1 MIEGDLLFFKLLI
14 MKKIKLLTGCLIL
27 CLCSMSCSKS
37 KENIDKSAA
46 PVKSNIQPT
55 TNSFVNKIQN
65 FTQLNLP
72 QQQLPTSEQEAKLQ
86 CATLQSNSV
95 SYLYT
100 TLGLTTQDIINQ
112 YGSLEAP
119 EISLTALTF
128 QILDTMRVEGSNI
141 CNQSNKYLK
150 CAVESVIPCQTINA
164 LYNLTDGAIS
174 MGSLAG
180 IWSNLPENVKSQI
193 LGDISRFAGKKLTY
207 VAVAWMVYDFATCLI
222 AENPGGPTLTH
233 TRRDS
238 LINESLI
245 IVPGSYAY
253 TFYHS
258 HIGRYLGQSSNYV
271 PFVAG
276 NLFYD
281 LNSAKY
287 YLDATFTKVAPN
299 GFYID
304 WNELSTGNQIYKYK
318 EIQNGMVVQVAY
330 ALNYDPYR
338 FLETFD
344 SSTHAPFLP

>member
-1 MIEGDLLFFKLLI
+1 
-14 MKKIKLLTGCLIL
+14 MKTIKLLTGFLIL
-27 CLCSMSCSKS
+27 GLCIMSCSKS
-37 KENIDKSAA
+37 KENIEKSAA

-86 CATLQSNSV
+86 CAPLQSNSV

-180 IWSNLPENVKSQI
+180 IWSSLPANVRSQI
-193 LGDISRFAGKKLTY
+193 LSDISRFAGKKLTY
-207 VAVAWMVYDFATCLI
+207 VAVAWMVYDFATCVM
-222 AENPGGPTLTH
+222 AENPGGPTPDNPNGNPSNSY
-233 TRRDS
+233 TRKDS

-253 TFYHS
+253 TYYHS

-271 PFVAG
+271 PLVAG
-276 NLFYD
+276 TLFYD

-287 YLDATFTKVAPN
+287 YLDATYTKVAPN

-304 WNELSTGNQIYKYK
+304 WNEFSTGGQIYKYK
-318 EIQNGMVVQVAY
+318 EIQNGMVVKVAY

-344 SSTHAPFLP
+344 SSTYAPFMP